1 MNKIIGIMFLS
12 AMIYMIIP
20 ISMTEARITCTP
32 KNIFGES
39 TCTDSSTGS
48 SITKQEK
55 DIFGNDVYRDNRSGK
70 TTRCKKDIFGNYV
83 CD

>member
-1 MNKIIGIMFLS
+1 MHGF
-12 AMIYMIIP
+12 
-20 ISMTEARITCTP
+20 
-32 KNIFGES
+32 
-39 TCTDSSTGS
+39 CTDSSTGS

>member
-39 TCTDSSTGS
+39 TCTDFAR
-48 SITKQEK
+48 IAVPVQ
-55 DIFGNDVYRDNRSGK
+55 V
-70 TTRCKKDIFGNYV
+70 
-83 CD
+83 